1 MLCVVKTGTIT
12 DLKAVNKLIELADTR
27 DLPDTGFKEM
37 LFNYVSAAKDNNS
50 TMEALRGYF
59 EGFNAEKMPPLTVL
73 PFTSAVK
80 YGAVTFKNG
89 TWLLGAPEF
98 VLKSIAAPLKKQIGE
113 YTLKGY
119 RACLFSLISTIRLR
133 KADRR
138 RIYFP

>member
-1 MLCVVKTGTIT
+1 M
-12 DLKAVNKLIELADTR
+12 
-27 DLPDTGFKEM
+27 
-37 LFNYVSAAKDNNS
+37 
-50 TMEALRGYF
+50 
-59 EGFNAEKMPPLTVL
+59 L

-119 RACLFSLISTIRLR
+119 RACLFRLSVR
-133 KADRR
+133 SAYGKRTAGGYTSRR
-138 RIYFP
+138 AYSNGKRHTQKRARHIQVF